1 MQTHPTKPKLPNT
14 LLTRD
19 TVEKVVLYTTITGV
33 VVLAIALF
41 GAAFIKIPTSIQTA
55 AVEISSVFY
64 PADTRLQ
71 LALESRY
78 VESGIPL
85 TLAWTAPATDI
96 PGSFLFA
103 YKCVNGLSVF
113 MENRDGDYESISCEQ
128 PTEPLVSG
136 NQIRIRLTS
145 TENRFL
151 DVPLAVAFYPEGDP
165 SPLFF
170 SRALV
175 TVENPRIAFSPSL
188 RPDGTTA
195 TSTNATDVSPQID
208 TATPPATRPPKEQTP
223 ATPQRGA
230 GTSESF
236 QIPRID
242 GAAQTA
248 PRTLSGQSDLS
259 VKIMNVGYIDDAT
272 KGFVI
277 SNTVEK
283 NNISAVMFAV
293 ENNGTNS
300 SGSWDFAAILPTN
313 PPYIFQSPTQREL
326 LPGERIEF
334 TMGFDKAKEGATSL
348 EIKINI
354 DPSQRI
360 SESNETNN
368 STIATIGIRN

>member
-1 MQTHPTKPKLPNT
+1 MQTHSPKPKLPNT

-19 TVEKVVLYTTITGV
+19 TVEKVVLYTAITGI

-71 LALESRY
+71 LSLESRY
-78 VESGIPL
+78 VENGVPL
-85 TLAWTAPATDI
+85 TLSWSAPATDI

-103 YKCVNGLSVF
+103 YKCAQGLTVF
-113 MENRDGDYESISCEQ
+113 MENRDGEYEPINCEQ

-136 NQIRIRLTS
+136 NQVRIRLTS

-188 RPDGTTA
+188 RPDGTVA
-195 TSTNATDVSPQID
+195 TSTTPD
-208 TATPPATRPPKEQTP
+208 TPTPPETTTPTPPAKKPTEQT
-223 ATPQRGA
+223 TPRQGA
-230 GTSESF
+230 STSESF

-242 GAAQTA
+242 GSAQTA
-248 PRTLSGQSDLS
+248 PRTLTGKSDLS

-277 SNTVEK
+277 TNTVEK
-283 NNISAVMFAV
+283 NNVSAVMFAV
-293 ENNGTNS
+293 ENTGTNS

-334 TMGFDKAKEGATSL
+334 TMGFDRVKEGASSV

-354 DPSQRI
+354 DPSQKI